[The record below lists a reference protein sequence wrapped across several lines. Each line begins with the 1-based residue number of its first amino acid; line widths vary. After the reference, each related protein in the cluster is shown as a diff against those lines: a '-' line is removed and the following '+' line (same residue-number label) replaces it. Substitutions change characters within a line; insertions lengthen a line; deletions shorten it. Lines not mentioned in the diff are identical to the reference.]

1 MLLKM
6 VLIDFGSFELGCI
19 FSDLVNLISFDKA
32 TKPSILLELSALER
46 RCEQLEEDVRSNII
60 SDRYELSLKI
70 QEIFRDHQSL
80 RESFRSEQ

>member
-1 MLLKM
+1 MILKM
-6 VLIDFGSFELGCI
+6 VSIDFRSFELGCI
-19 FSDLVNLISFDKA
+19 FSDVVNLISFDKA
-32 TKPSILLELSALER
+32 TKPSILLELSAFER

-70 QEIFRDHQSL
+70 QEIFRDYQSL

>member
-6 VLIDFGSFELGCI
+6 GLIDFGSFELGCI
-19 FSDLVNLISFDKA
+19 FSDVVNLIAFDKA
-32 TKPSILLELSALER
+32 TKPSILSELSAFEC
-46 RCEQLEEDVRSNII
+46 RCEQLKEDVRSNII

-70 QEIFRDHQSL
+70 QEIFRDYQSF